1 MVLEKDLNRSKKD
14 IEGTEKW
21 LEKPE
26 KSLNGIKKGLPWQ
39 SMGKVFEYQSGKAMM
54 D

>member
-1 MVLEKDLNRSKKD
+1 MVLEKDFNGSTKE

-21 LEKPE
+21 LEIPE
-26 KSLNGIKKGLPWQ
+26 KGLNGIKKGLPWQ